1 MLAVRL
7 VVWTSGGQIWA
18 VFGVKFDEWRGKNAE
33 KLMAEILDENVDI
46 LTSVKRLENACKAIK
61 SDQIWSL
68 FDRKSAFRSR
78 FIGVLC
84 CTLAV
89 VAMRLVL
96 GSSSGHFG
104 VKFDDWRGKN
114 SEKLM
119 SRTAR

>member
-1 MLAVRL
+1 MFGRL
-7 VVWTSGGQIWA
+7 EVKFGS
-18 VFGVKFDEWRGKNAE
+18 FGVKFDEWRGKNSE

-46 LTSVKRLENACKAIK
+46 LTSAKQLENACNAIK
-61 SDQIWSL
+61 SRQIRSF
-68 FDRKSAFRSR
+68 FDRKGVFRRR
-78 FIGVLC
+78 FIGVLF

-96 GSSSGHFG
+96 GSNSGHFG
-104 VKFDDWRGKN
+104 VQFDDWRGKN

>member
-1 MLAVRL
+1 MGR
-7 VVWTSGGQIWA
+7 
-18 VFGVKFDEWRGKNAE
+18 FGVKFDEWRGKNSE

-61 SDQIWSL
+61 SDQIWSF
-68 FDRKSAFRSR
+68 FDRKSAFRRR
-78 FIGVLC
+78 FIGVSF

-96 GSSSGHFG
+96 GSNSGHFW
-104 VKFDDWRGKN
+104 VQFDDWRGKN

>member
-1 MLAVRL
+1 MGR
-7 VVWTSGGQIWA
+7 
-18 VFGVKFDEWRGKNAE
+18 FGVKFDDWRVKNSE

-68 FDRKSAFRSR
+68 FDRKSAFRRR
-78 FIGVLC
+78 FMGVFF

-89 VAMRLVL
+89 VAMRLIWW
-96 GSSSGHFG
+96 SNSAHFG
-104 VKFDDWRGKN
+104 VQIDDWRGRN
-114 SEKLM
+114 RVFLM